1 MTYVLTIDGPAGAGK
16 SSTARRLARRL
27 GVRYLDTGAIYR
39 AVALLLDEAGILPS
53 EEDAVRRA
61 LAGARVELRDE
72 GVLLN
77 GLDVSLKIRTP
88 HIDRVVSAYSAL
100 PCVRSAL
107 LGLQRDQAKYGSLV
121 VEGRDAGSVVFPDA
135 PLKFFLTA
143 SPEARARRRCLERE
157 AKGEDASY
165 EETLA
170 AIRERDRFDSSRET
184 APLRRPEGAILLDT
198 SDMSEDEVVECFE
211 GLVRDAVRRGDVEE

>member
-1 MTYVLTIDGPAGAGK
+1 
-16 SSTARRLARRL
+16 
-27 GVRYLDTGAIYR
+27 
-39 AVALLLDEAGILPS
+39 
-53 EEDAVRRA
+53 
-61 LAGARVELRDE
+61 
-72 GVLLN
+72 
-77 GLDVSLKIRTP
+77 RTP
-88 HIDRVVSAYSAL
+88 RIDRVVSAYSAL

-157 AKGEDASY
+157 AKGEDVSY
-165 EETLA
+165 EETLS

-184 APLRRPEGAILLDT
+184 APLRRPEGAVLLDT